1 MAKTIRYESKNG
13 YRGTLEGTELTVIDA
28 KSRLKFHTYASNC
41 RTQKDLK
48 QFVDDLVE
56 QEILASCPRMS
67 IIFKMKV
74 GFFPR
79 RNVKQVE
86 KFVKRVPLC
95 ATLRRLNMISMEFF

>member
-48 QFVDDLVE
+48 QFVDD
-56 QEILASCPRMS
+56 
-67 IIFKMKV
+67 
-74 GFFPR
+74 FPELLELFSGIAEEYER
-79 RNVKQVE
+79 GDGDGVQ
-86 KFVKRVPLC
+86 
-95 ATLRRLNMISMEFF
+95 